1 MSRDLI
7 YGIEDKPSLAKAIPL
22 GFQQYLTM
30 FGSTVVIPII
40 LVSVLGANEDEAM
53 LKHHLGRLIGTI
65 FFVSGICTLL
75 QTTIGNRL
83 PIVQGGTFS
92 FFAPTFAILGM
103 ESLAQ
108 AGFDVRM
115 QHLQGAIIGGAVVQ
129 MVLGYTGMV
138 GRMLRFISPV
148 VIAPTIALIGLALFR
163 FGATEQGA
171 GSNWPI
177 GILTIVLLILFSQ
190 YLRTK
195 HPMFAMYPIILGI
208 GGAWGIA
215 WVLTAAGVFPEDHP
229 GYVSFD
235 VVKEAPWVRV
245 PLPFQWGVP
254 VFVPGMIV
262 GMLAGYLA
270 SIIESVGDY
279 YACARLA
286 GAPLPDAKVIN
297 KGIGMEGVG
306 CVVAGIFGTGNGTTS
321 YSENVG
327 AIGLTRVGS
336 RYVIQV
342 GAVIMIVLAVFGKF
356 GALFA
361 SIPTPVIGGIYCVMF
376 GMITSVGLSNL
387 QFVDLNSARNLFI
400 IGFALFMGISLP
412 EFFERAEGPVTI
424 VPGDSF
430 SVLNEIL
437 LSICRSGMSVGA
449 IIALVLD
456 NTIPG
461 TDEERGIRAWQERA
475 VE

>member
-1 MSRDLI
+1 MNRDLLYKI
-7 YGIEDKPSLAKAIPL
+7 DDKPPLAKAIPL

-75 QTTIGNRL
+75 QTTLGNRL

-92 FFAPTFAILGM
+92 FFAPTFAILGL

-129 MVLGYTGMV
+129 MILGYTGMV

-163 FGATEQGA
+163 FGATQQGA
-171 GSNWPI
+171 GSYWPI
-177 GILTIVLLILFSQ
+177 GALTIVLLILFSQ
-190 YLRTK
+190 YLRKTSVV
-195 HPMFAMYPIILGI
+195 FGMYPIILGI
-208 GGAWGIA
+208 GGAWGVA
-215 WVLTAAGVFPEDHP
+215 WVLTVAGVFPP
-229 GYVSFD
+229 GHAAHVSFEA
-235 VVKEAPWVRV
+235 VKEAPWIRA
-245 PLPFQWGVP
+245 PMPFQWGMP
-254 VFVPGMIV
+254 VFVPSLIV
-262 GMLAGYLA
+262 GMLAGYMA

-279 YACARLA
+279 FACARLS
-286 GAPLPDAKVIN
+286 GAPIPDARVVN
-297 KGIGMEGVG
+297 RGIGMEGVG

-321 YSENVG
+321 YSENIG

-342 GAVIMIVLAVFGKF
+342 GAVIMMVLAVFGKF

-361 SIPTPVIGGIYCVMF
+361 SIPQPVVGGIYCVMF

-412 EFFERAEGPVTI
+412 EYFERIEGPVTI
-424 VPGDSF
+424 VPGESF
-430 SVLNEIL
+430 SVMNDIL

-461 TDEERGIRAWQERA
+461 TDEERGIHAWQERM